1 MNQAP
6 SKYIHRAPMIMFI
19 LGLILVLSLFIAPAT
34 LGPGT
39 VRHLDGR
46 ANAMDYQDEWK
57 ELGPFH
63 AVVYSFGDFN
73 CHQKEDRTII
83 INDNQMPVCARDTGI
98 FIGVLFGA
106 AILAR
111 AVVDD
116 SPAHTFLSILPRKFK
131 ELKFVRKRP
140 GLTTAALLLLMVVPT
155 GLDGGIQLLSTMGV
169 LPFGISYES
178 TNPTRLLTGFPMGV
192 AAGVLMT
199 MLIMTLVSRRDDGE
213 QPLIPIAK
221 SR

>member
-1 MNQAP
+1 
-6 SKYIHRAPMIMFI
+6 MIMFI
-19 LGLILVLSLFIAPAT
+19 LGLILVLSIFIAPAT
-34 LGPGT
+34 MEPGT
-39 VRHLDGR
+39 VRHLDAR

-57 ELGPFH
+57 ELSPFH

-140 GLTTAALLLLMVVPT
+140 GLTTAVLLLLMIVPT
-155 GLDGGIQLLSTMGV
+155 GLDGGIQLFSTMGI
-169 LPFGISYES
+169 LPFGLSYES
-178 TNPTRLLTGFPMGV
+178 TNPTRLITGFPMGI
-192 AAGVLMT
+192 AAGSLMT